1 MKKTRWI
8 VLLRDIRKTWVSFL
22 SIIVFVSLGVAIF
35 LGIKWNEPALSQAM
49 DRYLDEHRY
58 HDLQMVFP
66 YGFTEDDAAAVAA
79 LAGVSAV
86 EGAYNAYGTAQVGG
100 DRCILNIQSL
110 TDTMDHAEVLEGELP
125 AAADEVAVE
134 RLLAEALELHL
145 GDTLPISALRGGKPC
160 LKNSEF
166 TITAIV
172 EHPSFTR
179 TETDY
184 SRGFTD
190 IGDGSADGYVLVA
203 KTAFD
208 TEMYDGCF
216 SQLLIRGTGLDALN
230 SLGSVYQQKAGAL
243 KEKLEALGAQ
253 RAALRSDDLY
263 DRAGEQIA
271 DAEQELADGQQELES
286 GKQEYAD
293 GEKRLDAAKVQIA
306 DGEKQ
311 IAENEKKLA
320 DGKQQYADGLA
331 AYADGAAQLRA
342 GRATLTAEL
351 EENGYPT
358 DLDEAEKQ
366 LKTDREKA
374 ADIKD
379 LLMRTLTQVELYNED
394 HDSAS
399 EEEIK
404 QILVDTLELL
414 GVSEDI
420 NVETTQDAKKAVE
433 KAQEY
438 LKKYGSDAVVTAT
451 VNVLLPYLKLTADQA
466 GVNTLLGRLDAA
478 DILLAS
484 YTMLD
489 KDTTMLDKDTL
500 LTLLVT
506 IVVNENPDLSVAPET
521 LQALID
527 VVDDSLAQLDKG
539 LKGIADYRAGAAALS
554 AASARLAEAS
564 RQIEEG
570 EQQLADAKKKLA
582 QAKRDYAAGTQKLA
596 QARQDIADGE
606 QTLAENTRLLADA
619 QAELEDFVR
628 YEQWTVQIRTDNPS
642 VATAKFYA
650 QSSRRLCYSM
660 ALLFVFVGLM
670 VCFTSITRSINE
682 SQTIAGV
689 QKALGFRS
697 REILAHYMAYSLLA
711 AAIGV
716 LVGYALGFFG
726 IESVVNDAY
735 AKLYVIGAITNV
747 YVVPEA
753 LVIAVVE
760 LALIA
765 LATWLPCRKLLRRPA
780 VELLKGENYAGGR
793 TRFYEKWRVWQRM
806 SLYTQTTVNNLMN
819 DGARIIAT
827 LVGITGCTALI
838 VMSLSLRSSI
848 LSTPVRHFERIWI
861 YDASLVS
868 DTAVPGG
875 HQALEQVLDESGADY
890 TSVRREA
897 VYIRDETGTL
907 NKADLI
913 VPEDAE
919 DLRAFIH
926 LDDYRTGRPLSL
938 TDDGVIVSYTYAKH
952 YGLKAGDTLHLLDT
966 AGRSHDCVVSGIS
979 QHYLSSMQVV
989 MTPSCYQHLMGWAA
1003 QSNTLYLRYGAADRN
1018 AVAQKLQT
1026 TEGYFSLTD
1035 ESAKWIAKFQEFSG
1049 SVMLVVYIGLSL
1061 SVTMALLV
1069 LLNLNIVCV
1078 NEKTNELVV
1087 MRINGF
1093 SIRAVKAYLYRDNI
1107 VLTALGIL
1115 GGVGIGLALGR
1126 CVLEILQKIG
1136 DNFYT
1141 TPNLTD
1147 CLIGAGLAA
1156 LFSLATNLIALRRV
1170 NTLSVSD
1177 LSRV

>member
-79 LAGVSAV
+79 LDGVSAV

-253 RAALRSDDLY
+253 RAVLRSDDLY

-489 KDTTMLDKDTL
+489 KDTR
-500 LTLLVT
+500 LTLLMT

>member
-79 LAGVSAV
+79 LDGVSAV

-179 TETDY
+179 AETDY

-342 GRATLTAEL
+342 GRVTLTAEL

-358 DLDEAEKQ
+358 DLDEAEKH
-366 LKTDREKA
+366 LKTDWEKA

-489 KDTTMLDKDTL
+489 KDTR
-500 LTLLVT
+500 LTLLMT

-619 QAELEDFVR
+619 KAELEDFVR

>member
-79 LAGVSAV
+79 LDGVSAV

-125 AAADEVAVE
+125 AAADEVAVD

-438 LKKYGSDAVVTAT
+438 LKKYGSDAVVTAA

-489 KDTTMLDKDTL
+489 KDTR

-506 IVVNENPDLSVAPET
+506 IVVNKNPDLSAAPET

-619 QAELEDFVR
+619 KAELEDFVR

-989 MTPSCYQHLMGWAA
+989 MTPSYYQHLMGWAA

>member
-79 LAGVSAV
+79 LDGVSAV

-489 KDTTMLDKDTL
+489 KDTR
-500 LTLLVT
+500 LTLLMA

>member
-79 LAGVSAV
+79 LDGVSAV

-145 GDTLPISALRGGKPC
+145 GDTLPIGALRGGKPC

-179 TETDY
+179 AETDY

-404 QILVDTLELL
+404 QILVDALELL

-420 NVETTQDAKKAVE
+420 DVETTQYAKKAVE
-433 KAQEY
+433 KAREY
-438 LKKYGSDAVVTAT
+438 LKKYGSDAVVTEA

-489 KDTTMLDKDTL
+489 KDTR
-500 LTLLVT
+500 LTLLMT

-564 RQIEEG
+564 CQIEEG

-619 QAELEDFVR
+619 KAELEDFVR

>member
-79 LAGVSAV
+79 LDGVSAV

-145 GDTLPISALRGGKPC
+145 GDTLPIGALRGGKPC

-179 TETDY
+179 AETDY

-342 GRATLTAEL
+342 GRVTLTAEL

-489 KDTTMLDKDTL
+489 KDTRLMLL
-500 LTLLVT
+500 MT

-1093 SIRAVKAYLYRDNI
+1093 SIRAVKSYLYRDNI

>member
-79 LAGVSAV
+79 LDGVSAV

-145 GDTLPISALRGGKPC
+145 GDTLPIGALRGGKPC

-179 TETDY
+179 AETDY

-489 KDTTMLDKDTL
+489 KDTR
-500 LTLLVT
+500 LTLLMT

-726 IESVVNDAY
+726 IESVINDAY

-875 HQALEQVLDESGADY
+875 HQALEQVLDESGVDY

>member
-22 SIIVFVSLGVAIF
+22 SVIVFVSLGVAIF

-79 LAGVSAV
+79 LDGVSAV

-125 AAADEVAVE
+125 AAADEVAVD

-145 GDTLPISALRGGKPC
+145 GDTLPIGALRGGKPC

-179 TETDY
+179 AETDY

-420 NVETTQDAKKAVE
+420 DVETAQYAKKAVE

-438 LKKYGSDAVVTAT
+438 LKKYGSDAVVTAA

-489 KDTTMLDKDTL
+489 KDTR

-619 QAELEDFVR
+619 KAELEDFVR

-753 LVIAVVE
+753 LAIAVVE

-875 HQALEQVLDESGADY
+875 HQALEQVLDESGVDY

-926 LDDYRTGRPLSL
+926 LDDYRTGRSLSL

-1035 ESAKWIAKFQEFSG
+1035 ESAKWIAKFQEVSG

-1126 CVLEILQKIG
+1126 CVLEILQKSG

-1141 TPNLTD
+1141 TPDLTD

>member
-125 AAADEVAVE
+125 AAADEVAVD

-145 GDTLPISALRGGKPC
+145 GDTLPIGALRGGKPC

-179 TETDY
+179 AETDY

-230 SLGSVYQQKAGAL
+230 SLGGVYQQKAGAL

-438 LKKYGSDAVVTAT
+438 LEKYGSDAVVTAT

-489 KDTTMLDKDTL
+489 KDTR
-500 LTLLVT
+500 LTLLMT

-726 IESVVNDAY
+726 IESVINDAY

-848 LSTPVRHFERIWI
+848 LSTPVHHFERIWV

-875 HQALEQVLDESGADY
+875 HQALEQVLDESGVDY

-907 NKADLI
+907 NQADLI
-913 VPEDAE
+913 APEDAE

>member
-79 LAGVSAV
+79 LDGVSAV
-86 EGAYNAYGTAQVGG
+86 EGSYNAYGTAQVGG

-342 GRATLTAEL
+342 GRVTLTAEL

-358 DLDEAEKQ
+358 DLDEAEKH

-414 GVSEDI
+414 GVSEGID
-420 NVETTQDAKKAVE
+420 VETTQDAKKAVE

-451 VNVLLPYLKLTADQA
+451 VNALLPYLKLTADQA

-484 YTMLD
+484 STMLD
-489 KDTTMLDKDTL
+489 KDTRLMLL
-500 LTLLVT
+500 MT

-726 IESVVNDAY
+726 IESVINDAY

>member
-79 LAGVSAV
+79 LDGVSAV

-216 SQLLIRGTGLDALN
+216 SQLMIRGTGLDALN

-243 KEKLEALGAQ
+243 KEKMEALGAQ

-263 DRAGEQIA
+263 DRASEQIA

-489 KDTTMLDKDTL
+489 KDTR
-500 LTLLVT
+500 LTLLMT

-619 QAELEDFVR
+619 KAELEDFVR

-793 TRFYEKWRVWQRM
+793 TRFYERWRVWQRM

>member
-79 LAGVSAV
+79 LDGVSAV

-145 GDTLPISALRGGKPC
+145 GDTLPIGALRGGKPC

-179 TETDY
+179 AETDY

-358 DLDEAEKQ
+358 DLDEAEKR

-394 HDSAS
+394 PDSAS

-414 GVSEDI
+414 GVSED
-420 NVETTQDAKKAVE
+420 NDVETTQYAKKAIE
-433 KAQEY
+433 KAREY
-438 LKKYGSDAVVTAT
+438 LKKYGSDAVVTAA

-484 YTMLD
+484 S
-489 KDTTMLDKDTL
+489 TMLDKDTL

-619 QAELEDFVR
+619 KAELEDFVR

-760 LALIA
+760 LVLIA

-819 DGARIIAT
+819 DGTRIIAT

-875 HQALEQVLDESGADY
+875 HQALEQVLDESGVDY

-907 NKADLI
+907 NQADLI

-1018 AVAQKLQT
+1018 AVAQNLQT

-1115 GGVGIGLALGR
+1115 GGVGVGLALGR
-1126 CVLEILQKIG
+1126 CVLEILQKSG

-1141 TPNLTD
+1141 TPDLPA

>member
-79 LAGVSAV
+79 LDGVSAV

-489 KDTTMLDKDTL
+489 KDTR
-500 LTLLVT
+500 LTLLMT

-716 LVGYALGFFG
+716 LVGYAIGFFG

-926 LDDYRTGRPLSL
+926 LDDYRTGRLLSL

-1141 TPNLTD
+1141 TPDLTD

>member
-79 LAGVSAV
+79 LDGVSAV

-230 SLGSVYQQKAGAL
+230 SLGGVYQQKAGAL

-489 KDTTMLDKDTL
+489 KDTR
-500 LTLLVT
+500 LTLLMT

-670 VCFTSITRSINE
+670 VCFTFITRSINE

>member
-79 LAGVSAV
+79 LDGVSAV

-179 TETDY
+179 AETDY

-366 LKTDREKA
+366 LKTDREKV

-379 LLMRTLTQVELYNED
+379 LMMRTLTQVELYNED

-489 KDTTMLDKDTL
+489 KDTR
-500 LTLLVT
+500 LTLLMT

-875 HQALEQVLDESGADY
+875 HQALEQVLDESGVDY

-1141 TPNLTD
+1141 TPDLTA

>member
-66 YGFTEDDAAAVAA
+66 YSFTEDDAAAVAA
-79 LAGVSAV
+79 LDGVSAV

-489 KDTTMLDKDTL
+489 KDTR
-500 LTLLVT
+500 LTLLMT

-926 LDDYRTGRPLSL
+926 LDDYRTGRSLSL

>member
-79 LAGVSAV
+79 LDGVSAV

-145 GDTLPISALRGGKPC
+145 GDTLPIDALRGGKPC

-342 GRATLTAEL
+342 GRVTLTAEL

-394 HDSAS
+394 PDSAS

-489 KDTTMLDKDTL
+489 KDTR
-500 LTLLVT
+500 LTLLMT

-564 RQIEEG
+564 CQIEEG
-570 EQQLADAKKKLA
+570 VQQLADAKEKLA

-619 QAELEDFVR
+619 KAELEDFVR
-628 YEQWTVQIRTDNPS
+628 YEQWMVQIRTDNPS

-875 HQALEQVLDESGADY
+875 HQALEQVLDESGVDY

-989 MTPSCYQHLMGWAA
+989 MTPSYYQHLMGWAA

>member
-79 LAGVSAV
+79 LDGVSAV

-145 GDTLPISALRGGKPC
+145 GDTLPIDALRGGKPC

-179 TETDY
+179 AETDY

-394 HDSAS
+394 PDSAS

-414 GVSEDI
+414 GVSENID
-420 NVETTQDAKKAVE
+420 VETTQDAKKAVE

-438 LKKYGSDAVVTAT
+438 LKKYGSDAVVTAA

-489 KDTTMLDKDTL
+489 KDTR
-500 LTLLVT
+500 LTLLMT

-838 VMSLSLRSSI
+838 IMSLSLRSSI

>member
-79 LAGVSAV
+79 LDGVSAV

-342 GRATLTAEL
+342 GRVTLTAEL

-358 DLDEAEKQ
+358 DLDEAEKH

-414 GVSEDI
+414 GVSEGID
-420 NVETTQDAKKAVE
+420 VETTQDAKKAVE

-451 VNVLLPYLKLTADQA
+451 VNALLPYLKLTADQA

-484 YTMLD
+484 STMLD
-489 KDTTMLDKDTL
+489 KDTRLMLL
-500 LTLLVT
+500 MT

-619 QAELEDFVR
+619 KAELEDFVR

-726 IESVVNDAY
+726 IESVINDAY

-875 HQALEQVLDESGADY
+875 HQALEQVLDESGVDY

>member
-79 LAGVSAV
+79 LEGVSAV

-489 KDTTMLDKDTL
+489 KDTR
-500 LTLLVT
+500 LTLLMT

-596 QARQDIADGE
+596 QARQDIADGK

>member
-79 LAGVSAV
+79 LDGVSAV

-145 GDTLPISALRGGKPC
+145 GDTLPIGALRGGKPC

-179 TETDY
+179 AETDY

-489 KDTTMLDKDTL
+489 KDTR
-500 LTLLVT
+500 LTLLMT

-570 EQQLADAKKKLA
+570 EQRLADAKKKLA

-619 QAELEDFVR
+619 KAELEDFVR

-682 SQTIAGV
+682 SQTITGV

-1141 TPNLTD
+1141 TPDLTD

>member
-79 LAGVSAV
+79 LDGVSAV

-145 GDTLPISALRGGKPC
+145 GDTLPIGALRGGKPC

-179 TETDY
+179 AETDY

-394 HDSAS
+394 PDSAS

-404 QILVDTLELL
+404 QILVATLELL
-414 GVSEDI
+414 GVSED
-420 NVETTQDAKKAVE
+420 NDVETTQYAKKAVE
-433 KAQEY
+433 KAREY
-438 LKKYGSDAVVTAT
+438 LKKYGSDAAVTAA

-484 YTMLD
+484 STMLD
-489 KDTTMLDKDTL
+489 KDTW

-564 RQIEEG
+564 CQIEEG
-570 EQQLADAKKKLA
+570 EQQLADAKEKLA

-619 QAELEDFVR
+619 KAELEDFVR

-819 DGARIIAT
+819 DGTRIIAT

-875 HQALEQVLDESGADY
+875 HQALEQVLDESGVDY

-907 NKADLI
+907 NQADLI

-926 LDDYRTGRPLSL
+926 LDDYRTGRALSL

-1126 CVLEILQKIG
+1126 CVLEILQKSG

-1141 TPNLTD
+1141 TPDLTA

>member
-79 LAGVSAV
+79 LDGVSAV

-342 GRATLTAEL
+342 GRVTLTAEL

-358 DLDEAEKQ
+358 DLDEAEKH

-489 KDTTMLDKDTL
+489 KDTR
-500 LTLLVT
+500 LTLLMT

-619 QAELEDFVR
+619 KAELEDFVR

-726 IESVVNDAY
+726 IESVINDAY

>member
-79 LAGVSAV
+79 LDGVSAV

-145 GDTLPISALRGGKPC
+145 GDTLPIGALRGGKPC

-179 TETDY
+179 AETDY

-489 KDTTMLDKDTL
+489 KDTR
-500 LTLLVT
+500 LTLLMT

-619 QAELEDFVR
+619 QAELEGFVR

>member
-79 LAGVSAV
+79 LDGVSAV

-145 GDTLPISALRGGKPC
+145 GDTLPIGALRGGKPC

-179 TETDY
+179 AETDY

-489 KDTTMLDKDTL
+489 KDTR
-500 LTLLVT
+500 LTLLMT

-619 QAELEDFVR
+619 KAELEDFVR

-726 IESVVNDAY
+726 IESVINDAY

-875 HQALEQVLDESGADY
+875 HQALEQVLDESGVDY

>member
-79 LAGVSAV
+79 LDGVSAV

-179 TETDY
+179 AETDY

-489 KDTTMLDKDTL
+489 KDTR
-500 LTLLVT
+500 LTLLMT

-619 QAELEDFVR
+619 KAELEDFVR

>member
-79 LAGVSAV
+79 LDGVSAV

-489 KDTTMLDKDTL
+489 KDTR
-500 LTLLVT
+500 LTLLMT

-897 VYIRDETGTL
+897 VYIRDETGTI

>member
-79 LAGVSAV
+79 LDGVSAV

-489 KDTTMLDKDTL
+489 KDTR
-500 LTLLVT
+500 LTLLMT

-619 QAELEDFVR
+619 KAELEDFVR

-716 LVGYALGFFG
+716 LVGYAIGFFG

>member
-79 LAGVSAV
+79 LDGVSAV

-125 AAADEVAVE
+125 AAADEVAVD

-145 GDTLPISALRGGKPC
+145 GDTLPIGALRGGKPC

-179 TETDY
+179 AETDY

-358 DLDEAEKQ
+358 DLDEAEKR

-489 KDTTMLDKDTL
+489 KDTR
-500 LTLLVT
+500 LTLLMT

-907 NKADLI
+907 NQADLI

-1126 CVLEILQKIG
+1126 CVLEILQKSG

-1141 TPNLTD
+1141 TPDLTD

>member
-79 LAGVSAV
+79 LDGVSAV

-489 KDTTMLDKDTL
+489 KDTR
-500 LTLLVT
+500 LTLLMT

-670 VCFTSITRSINE
+670 VCFSSITRSINE

-838 VMSLSLRSSI
+838 VMSLSLRSAI

>member
-79 LAGVSAV
+79 LDGVSAV

-125 AAADEVAVE
+125 AAADEVAVD

-179 TETDY
+179 AETDY

-230 SLGSVYQQKAGAL
+230 SLGGVYQQKAGAL

-489 KDTTMLDKDTL
+489 KDTR
-500 LTLLVT
+500 LTLLMT

-564 RQIEEG
+564 CQIEEG

-619 QAELEDFVR
+619 KAELEDFVR

-726 IESVVNDAY
+726 IESVINDAY

>member
-79 LAGVSAV
+79 LDGVSAV

-145 GDTLPISALRGGKPC
+145 GDTLPIGALRGGKPC

-179 TETDY
+179 AETDY

-420 NVETTQDAKKAVE
+420 NVETAQYAKKAVE

-489 KDTTMLDKDTL
+489 KDTR
-500 LTLLVT
+500 LTLLMT

-619 QAELEDFVR
+619 KAELEDFVR

>member
-79 LAGVSAV
+79 LDGVSAV

-253 RAALRSDDLY
+253 QAALRSDDLY

-489 KDTTMLDKDTL
+489 KDTR
-500 LTLLVT
+500 LTLLMT

-682 SQTIAGV
+682 SQTITGV

-1115 GGVGIGLALGR
+1115 GGVGIGLALGM

>member
-66 YGFTEDDAAAVAA
+66 YGFTEDDAAAVAE
-79 LAGVSAV
+79 LDGVSAV
-86 EGAYNAYGTAQVGG
+86 EGAYNAYGIAQVGG

-145 GDTLPISALRGGKPC
+145 GDTLPIGALRGGKPC

-179 TETDY
+179 AETDY

-351 EENGYPT
+351 EKNGYPT

-394 HDSAS
+394 PDSAS

-404 QILVDTLELL
+404 QILVDALELL

-420 NVETTQDAKKAVE
+420 DVETTQCAKKAIE

-438 LKKYGSDAVVTAT
+438 LKKYGSDAVVTAA

-489 KDTTMLDKDTL
+489 KDTR
-500 LTLLVT
+500 LTLLMT

-819 DGARIIAT
+819 DGTRIIAT

-875 HQALEQVLDESGADY
+875 HQALEQVLDESGVDY

-989 MTPSCYQHLMGWAA
+989 MTPSCYQYLMGRAA

-1126 CVLEILQKIG
+1126 CVLEILQKSG

-1141 TPNLTD
+1141 TPDLTD

>member
-79 LAGVSAV
+79 LDGVSAV

-145 GDTLPISALRGGKPC
+145 GDTLPIGALRGGKPC

-263 DRAGEQIA
+263 DRASEQIA

-394 HDSAS
+394 PDSAS

-414 GVSEDI
+414 GVSED
-420 NVETTQDAKKAVE
+420 NDVETTQCAKKAVE
-433 KAQEY
+433 KAREY
-438 LKKYGSDAVVTAT
+438 LKKYGSDAVVTEA

-484 YTMLD
+484 S
-489 KDTTMLDKDTL
+489 TMLDKDTL

-570 EQQLADAKKKLA
+570 EQQLADAKEKLA

-606 QTLAENTRLLADA
+606 QTLAENSRLLADA
-619 QAELEDFVR
+619 KAELEDFVR

-726 IESVVNDAY
+726 IESVVNGAY

-819 DGARIIAT
+819 DGTRIIAT

-907 NKADLI
+907 NQADLI

-1126 CVLEILQKIG
+1126 CVLEILQKSG

-1141 TPNLTD
+1141 TPDLTA

>member
-79 LAGVSAV
+79 LDGVSAV

-145 GDTLPISALRGGKPC
+145 GDTLPIGALRGGKPC

-179 TETDY
+179 AETDY

-438 LKKYGSDAVVTAT
+438 LKKYGSDAVVTAA

-489 KDTTMLDKDTL
+489 KDTR
-500 LTLLVT
+500 LTLLMT

-1141 TPNLTD
+1141 TPDLTD

>member
-79 LAGVSAV
+79 LDGVSAV

-489 KDTTMLDKDTL
+489 KDTR
-500 LTLLVT
+500 LTLLMT

-619 QAELEDFVR
+619 KAELEDFVR

-875 HQALEQVLDESGADY
+875 HQALEQVLDESGVDY

>member
-79 LAGVSAV
+79 LDGVSAV

-145 GDTLPISALRGGKPC
+145 GDTLPIGALRGGKPC

-489 KDTTMLDKDTL
+489 KDTR
-500 LTLLVT
+500 LTLLMT

>member
-79 LAGVSAV
+79 LDGVSAV

-489 KDTTMLDKDTL
+489 KDTR
-500 LTLLVT
+500 LTLLMT

-619 QAELEDFVR
+619 KAELEDFVR

-875 HQALEQVLDESGADY
+875 HQALEQVLDESGVDY

-1003 QSNTLYLRYGAADRN
+1003 HSNTLYLRYGTADRN